1 MRTPLTTKA
10 ADASWAAATRDAHE
24 WAAVNGGAPSK
35 PMAVG
40 GRNSHLAN
48 APAASKSI
56 GNYLLSKTVGEGTF
70 GKVKLGVHLLT
81 GERVAVKVLEKDRI
95 VDKGDIKRVTREI
108 QILKH
113 IRHPNV
119 VHLLEVIE
127 KPKHIYLVTEHV
139 SGGELFDFI
148 VAHGRLQE
156 RQACFIFRQVI
167 LGVDACHAMGVAHR
181 DLKPENLLIDE
192 ASNIKII
199 DFGLSNTFDSP
210 HAMLRTACGSPCY
223 AAPEMIAGRRYSGA
237 KADIWSLGVCLFAML
252 CGYLPFE
259 DPDTNNLYKKI
270 MAGTYKVASF
280 VSADAR
286 AMIRGLLTTDPNRRF
301 GVADI
306 YAHPWFVEHCSDEL
320 VPPLSLHP
328 EQLPAVTQVRIE
340 EEILKQ
346 VEGFGF
352 SADHCVQCLQARKRN
367 HVTATYHLLQQ
378 RRNRTVGEPPLPAES
393 ASAPTLVGDAA
404 ASAAATREG
413 DAPADADADA
423 DAAPTPATV
432 EAPAAHFAPQPPSAS
447 RPTDAAPPRGAF
459 APQPPSAPRAPG
471 GPSPRNWIQ
480 NAVATPPKAYLVPR
494 PPTADSAATNGARR
508 PAPRTRPSGM
518 ASAVVRGRPS
528 PRIDVKPLATA
539 AAAARASEM
548 RTYLHTAIE
557 RADADGAR
565 PQSSQGGERA
575 AAHAAAAHER
585 PQTAQVGRAAAVT
598 DPGRARRIQT
608 GRALV
613 QVAPIDTPLGPPGA
627 AERPATSHGA
637 ATARPASGRGSAVA
651 TRQGGSGAA
660 PGMRVAGCGYASI
673 YARYGPQTNSAR
685 PGSPRT
691 GAPRVGSARR
701 PGTASAGAGRP
712 GSPRTRPWEPG
723 AAAAKGGGVHSGY
736 QGAPNMSQKLEVA
749 PKELM
754 GEAMRVL
761 DAQKVGYAPAAPFLL
776 RCERYSVAFELE
788 VVAVDDTQ
796 TAFVVRLQRTKGDAW
811 LFREI
816 CSRVLPALRA

>member
-1 MRTPLTTKA
+1 MLHLPPGDPRRHA
-10 ADASWAAATRDAHE
+10 RRSAAATSSPRTCD
-24 WAAVNGGAPSK
+24 
-35 PMAVG
+35 
-40 GRNSHLAN
+40 
-48 APAASKSI
+48 
-56 GNYLLSKTVGEGTF
+56 
-70 GKVKLGVHLLT
+70 
-81 GERVAVKVLEKDRI
+81 
-95 VDKGDIKRVTREI
+95 
-108 QILKH
+108 
-113 IRHPNV
+113 
-119 VHLLEVIE
+119 
-127 KPKHIYLVTEHV
+127 
-139 SGGELFDFI
+139 
-148 VAHGRLQE
+148 
-156 RQACFIFRQVI
+156 
-167 LGVDACHAMGVAHR
+167 
-181 DLKPENLLIDE
+181 DE

-199 DFGLSNTFDSP
+199 DFGLSNTFLAARD
-210 HAMLRTACGSPCY
+210 AADGVRLAVLRGAGDDCG
-223 AAPEMIAGRRYSGA
+223 AAVLGA

-286 AMIRGLLTTDPNRRF
+286 AMIRGLLTTDPNRR

-432 EAPAAHFAPQPPSAS
+432 EAPPRTS
-447 RPTDAAPPRGAF
+447 RRSRRRRRAPPTRRRRAARSRRSRRRAAGA
-459 APQPPSAPRAPG
+459 RR
-471 GPSPRNWIQ
+471 PSPRNWIQ
-480 NAVATPPKAYLVPR
+480 NAVATPPKAYSCHGRRRPTPPR
-494 PPTADSAATNGARR
+494 PTARAGQRR
-508 PAPRTRPSGM
+508 ARPSGM
-518 ASAVVRGRPS
+518 ASAMVRGRPS

-548 RTYLHTAIE
+548 RPTCT
-557 RADADGAR
+557 RRSKADADGAR

-575 AAHAAAAHER
+575 ATRRSARR

-598 DPGRARRIQT
+598 DPRARRIQT

-627 AERPATSHGA
+627 AGRPATSRRGDGA
-637 ATARPASGRGSAVA
+637 AGERPRLGGGDAAGR
-651 TRQGGSGAA
+651 RRRGA
-660 PGMRVAGCGYASI
+660 GMRVAGCGYASI

>member
-1 MRTPLTTKA
+1 
-10 ADASWAAATRDAHE
+10 
-24 WAAVNGGAPSK
+24 
-35 PMAVG
+35 MAVG

-423 DAAPTPATV
+423 DADAAPTPATV
-432 EAPAAHFAPQPPSAS
+432 EAPAALRAAAAVGVAPH
-447 RPTDAAPPRGAF
+447 RRGA
-459 APQPPSAPRAPG
+459 AARRVRAAA
-471 GPSPRNWIQ
+471 
-480 NAVATPPKAYLVPR
+480 AVG
-494 PPTADSAATNGARR
+494 AAGARR
-508 PAPRTRPSGM
+508 AVAAQLDPECRRHAAEGVPR
-518 ASAVVRGRPS
+518 
-528 PRIDVKPLATA
+528 A
-539 AAAARASEM
+539 AAADGRLRRDQRRAP
-548 RTYLHTAIE
+548 A
-557 RADADGAR
+557 G
-565 PQSSQGGERA
+565 
-575 AAHAAAAHER
+575 AAHAAERDGVGGGARAAVAAHRRE
-585 PQTAQVGRAAAVT
+585 AAG
-598 DPGRARRIQT
+598 DGGGRARAPRCEPT
-608 GRALV
+608 CTRRSSGPMPTARGRGRRREESARRRTRRRRTSGRRRRRWG
-613 QVAPIDTPLGPPGA
+613 ARRRSPTRARAADPDGPRARAGGA
-627 AERPATSHGA
+627 HRHA
-637 ATARPASGRGSAVA
+637 ARPAGRRRAARDLARRGD
-651 TRQGGSGAA
+651 GAA
-660 PGMRVAGCGYASI
+660 GERPRFGGGDAAGRQRRGAGD
-673 YARYGPQTNSAR
+673 ARRRLRLREHLRAVRAADELGAAR
-685 PGSPRT
+685 LAADR
-691 GAPRVGSARR
+691 APRVGSARR

-761 DAQKVGYAPAAPFLL
+761 DAQKVGVRAGGALPPPVRALLGRVRARGGGGRRHADRLRRAAAEDQGRRVALPRDLQPRPPRPA
-776 RCERYSVAFELE
+776 
-788 VVAVDDTQ
+788 
-796 TAFVVRLQRTKGDAW
+796 
-811 LFREI
+811 
-816 CSRVLPALRA
+816 RARDGRARAKSTSAM